1 MAEREGY
8 RITVKDTGESFP
20 CAGDQAVLAAMI
32 RARRGPVNYG
42 CCNGG
47 CGVCRMRIVSGDW
60 TLFRPMSQAHVS
72 KTDLDRGIVLLCC
85 VHPRS
90 DLIIARV

>member
-1 MAEREGY
+1 MDRQY
-8 RITVKDTGESFP
+8 RITVEDTGESFP

-32 RARRGPVNYG
+32 RSRRGPVNYG

-60 TLFRPMSQAHVS
+60 DLFRPMSRAHVS
-72 KTDLDRGIVLLCC
+72 DADLARGIALLCC
-85 VHPRS
+85 VQPRS
-90 DLIIARV
+90 DMIIARV